1 MVLGKNLAFYQT
13 LSLNFALHIE
23 TKTNSEMI
31 FL

>member
-13 LSLNFALHIE
+13 LSFNFALHIE
-23 TKTNSEMI
+23 TKIKQRMV